1 MIQKV
6 TTDTVLLCAIR
17 HKVIRIPNVFDIH
30 HMQNL
35 PRQLSDVRSYLKA
48 QFAPFSR
55 SFFGSAIMPIEGLRV
70 AFWWAAPATLAVLF
84 IAKFRSQIPASYLE
98 AAISDGIG
106 PHIWNVVGMLG
117 LALFGLAVL
126 FPTVK
131 FIATGAYQVLINTYG
146 MGGLAI
152 GLLIGKILA
161 QLPSS
166 LSKLKL
172 WEAWFAGTGIT
183 LLMLELFVL
192 NFSLWCFASLM
203 RSTKDGGGFLR
214 QVENIDL
221 RLRLFAFILLSILP
235 AFVFLV
241 RGH

>member
-1 MIQKV
+1 
-6 TTDTVLLCAIR
+6 
-17 HKVIRIPNVFDIH
+17 
-30 HMQNL
+30 MQHFT
-35 PRQLSDVRSYLKA
+35 RQLSSVCLYLKA
-48 QFAPFSR
+48 QLAPFNR
-55 SFFGSAIMPIEGLRV
+55 SFFWSAIVPIEGLRV
-70 AFWWAAPATLAVLF
+70 AFWWAAPATVAVLLITHF
-84 IAKFRSQIPASYLE
+84 KNQLPSGYLE

-117 LALFGLAVL
+117 LVLFGLAVL
-126 FPTVK
+126 FPTIK

-152 GLLIGKILA
+152 GLLIGKIGA

-166 LSKLKL
+166 LSKFEL
-172 WEAWFAGTGIT
+172 WKIWLAGTGIA

-192 NFSLWCFASLM
+192 NFSLWCLASLM
-203 RSTKDGGGFLR
+203 RSTKEDDGFLR
-214 QVENIDL
+214 RVASIDL

-235 AFVFLV
+235 PVVFLI

>member
-1 MIQKV
+1 MDLHGRSQPSY
-6 TTDTVLLCAIR
+6 AIR
-17 HKVIRIPNVFDIH
+17 R
-30 HMQNL
+30 MQNFMH
-35 PRQLSDVRSYLKA
+35 QLSNVRSYLTS
-48 QFAPFSR
+48 QLAPFNR
-55 SFFGSAIMPIEGLRV
+55 SFFWSAIVPIEGLRV
-70 AFWWAAPATLAVLF
+70 AFWWAAPATVAVLF
-84 IAKFRSQIPASYLE
+84 ITHFKNQLPASYLE

-117 LALFGLAVL
+117 LVLFGLAVL
-126 FPTVK
+126 FPKIK

-152 GLLIGKILA
+152 GLLIGKIGA

-166 LSKLKL
+166 LSKLEL
-172 WEAWFAGTGIT
+172 WRAWLAGTGIA
-183 LLMLELFVL
+183 LLMFELFVL

-203 RSTKDGGGFLR
+203 RPTKEDDGFLR
-214 QVENIDL
+214 HVASIDL

-235 AFVFLV
+235 PAVFLV

>member
-1 MIQKV
+1 M
-6 TTDTVLLCAIR
+6 
-17 HKVIRIPNVFDIH
+17 
-30 HMQNL
+30 
-35 PRQLSDVRSYLKA
+35 
-48 QFAPFSR
+48 
-55 SFFGSAIMPIEGLRV
+55 
-70 AFWWAAPATLAVLF
+70 LF
-84 IAKFRSQIPASYLE
+84 ITHFRNQLPASYLE

-117 LALFGLAVL
+117 LVLFGLAVL
-126 FPTVK
+126 FPKIK

-152 GLLIGKILA
+152 GLLIGKIGA

-166 LSKLKL
+166 LSKIEL
-172 WEAWFAGTGIT
+172 WKAWLAGTGIA

-192 NFSLWCFASLM
+192 NFSLWCLASLM
-203 RSTKDGGGFLR
+203 RSPKEDDGFLR
-214 QVENIDL
+214 RVASIDL

-235 AFVFLV
+235 PVVFVT

>member
-1 MIQKV
+1 
-6 TTDTVLLCAIR
+6 
-17 HKVIRIPNVFDIH
+17 
-30 HMQNL
+30 MQNFTH
-35 PRQLSDVRSYLKA
+35 QLSNVRSYLTS
-48 QFAPFSR
+48 QLAPFNR
-55 SFFGSAIMPIEGLRV
+55 SFFWSAIVPIEGLWV
-70 AFWWAAPATLAVLF
+70 AFWWAAPATVAVLF
-84 IAKFRSQIPASYLE
+84 ITHFKNQLPASYLE

-117 LALFGLAVL
+117 LVLFGLAVL
-126 FPTVK
+126 FPKIK

-152 GLLIGKILA
+152 GLLIGKIGA

-166 LSKLKL
+166 LSKLEL
-172 WEAWFAGTGIT
+172 WKTWLAGTGIA
-183 LLMLELFVL
+183 LLMFELFVL

-203 RSTKDGGGFLR
+203 RPTKEDDGFLR
-214 QVENIDL
+214 HVASIDL

-235 AFVFLV
+235 PVVFLV

>member
-1 MIQKV
+1 MDLHGCSQFSY
-6 TTDTVLLCAIR
+6 AIR
-17 HKVIRIPNVFDIH
+17 RT
-30 HMQNL
+30 QNFMH
-35 PRQLSDVRSYLKA
+35 QLTNVRSYLKA
-48 QFAPFSR
+48 QLAPFNR
-55 SFFGSAIMPIEGLRV
+55 SFFWSTIVPIEGLRV
-70 AFWWAAPATLAVLF
+70 AFWWAAPATVAVLF
-84 IAKFRSQIPASYLE
+84 ITHFKNRLPASYLE

-117 LALFGLAVL
+117 LVLFGLALL
-126 FPTVK
+126 FPKIK

-152 GLLIGKILA
+152 GLLIGKIGA

-166 LSKLKL
+166 LSKIEL
-172 WEAWFAGTGIT
+172 WKAWLAGTGIA

-203 RSTKDGGGFLR
+203 RSTKEDDGFLR
-214 QVENIDL
+214 HVASIDL

-235 AFVFLV
+235 PVVFLV

>member
-1 MIQKV
+1 M
-6 TTDTVLLCAIR
+6 
-17 HKVIRIPNVFDIH
+17 H
-30 HMQNL
+30 
-35 PRQLSDVRSYLKA
+35 QLSNVRSYLTS
-48 QFAPFSR
+48 QLAPFNR
-55 SFFGSAIMPIEGLRV
+55 SFFWSAIVPIEGLRV
-70 AFWWAAPATLAVLF
+70 AFWWAAPATVAVLF
-84 IAKFRSQIPASYLE
+84 ITHFKNQLPASYLE

-117 LALFGLAVL
+117 LVLFGLAVL
-126 FPTVK
+126 FPKIK

-152 GLLIGKILA
+152 GLLIGKIGA

-166 LSKLKL
+166 LSKLEL
-172 WEAWFAGTGIT
+172 WRAWLAGTGIA
-183 LLMLELFVL
+183 LLMFELFVL

-203 RSTKDGGGFLR
+203 RPTKEDDGFLR
-214 QVENIDL
+214 HVASIDL

-235 AFVFLV
+235 PAVFLV

>member
-1 MIQKV
+1 
-6 TTDTVLLCAIR
+6 
-17 HKVIRIPNVFDIH
+17 
-30 HMQNL
+30 MQNFTH
-35 PRQLSDVRSYLKA
+35 QLSNVRSYVKA
-48 QFAPFSR
+48 QLSPFNR
-55 SFFGSAIMPIEGLRV
+55 AFFWSAIVPMEGLRV
-70 AFWWAAPATLAVLF
+70 AFWWAAPATVAVLF
-84 IAKFRSQIPASYLE
+84 ITYFRNQLPASYLE

-117 LALFGLAVL
+117 LVLFGLAVL
-126 FPTVK
+126 FPKIK

-152 GLLIGKILA
+152 GLLIGKIGA

-166 LSKLKL
+166 LSKLEL
-172 WEAWFAGTGIT
+172 WKAWLAGTGIA

-192 NFSLWCFASLM
+192 NFSLWCFASLV
-203 RSTKDGGGFLR
+203 RSTKKDDGFLR
-214 QVENIDL
+214 RVASIDL

-235 AFVFLV
+235 PVVFLA

>member
-1 MIQKV
+1 
-6 TTDTVLLCAIR
+6 
-17 HKVIRIPNVFDIH
+17 
-30 HMQNL
+30 MQNFTH
-35 PRQLSDVRSYLKA
+35 QLSNARSYLKA
-48 QFAPFSR
+48 QLAPFNR
-55 SFFGSAIMPIEGLRV
+55 SFFWAAIVPIEGLRV
-70 AFWWAAPATLAVLF
+70 AFWWAAPATVAVLF
-84 IAKFRSQIPASYLE
+84 IIRFKNQLPASYLE

-117 LALFGLAVL
+117 LVLFGLAVL
-126 FPTVK
+126 FPKIK

-152 GLLIGKILA
+152 GLLIGKIGA

-166 LSKLKL
+166 LSKLEL
-172 WEAWFAGTGIT
+172 WTAWLTGTGIA

-203 RSTKDGGGFLR
+203 RSTNEDDGFLR
-214 QVENIDL
+214 HVGSIDL
-221 RLRLFAFILLSILP
+221 RLRLLAFILLSILP
-235 AFVFLV
+235 PVVFLV